1 MFVQTE
7 ITPNPASL
15 KFLPGRVVMEKGTAD
30 FRSVEEAKNSLLA
43 QNLFKI
49 DGVEGVFFGSDFIS
63 ITKIEGIDW
72 QVIKPSILGSIADHF
87 ESGTPVMNKIEN
99 IDEGATNV
107 KDEGAT
113 NVKDSEI
120 VVQIKELLDTKIRPA
135 VAMDGGDITFG
146 DFKDGIVFLHM
157 KGACSGC
164 PSSTATLKA
173 GIENMLKH
181 YIPEVQGVEPMMA

>member
-15 KFLPGRVVMEKGTAD
+15 KFLPGRVVMEKGTSY
-30 FRSVEEAKNSLLA
+30 FRSVEEASNSLLA

-49 DGVEGVFFGSDFIS
+49 EGVEGVFFGSNFVS
-63 ITKIEGIDW
+63 ITKNESVDW
-72 QVIKPSILGSIADHF
+72 QILKPPTFGAISDHY
-87 ESGTPVMNKIEN
+87 ESGTPIINQIEN
-99 IDEGATNV
+99 SGNDATNT
-107 KDEGAT
+107 E
-113 NVKDSEI
+113 DSDL
-120 VVQIKELLDTKIRPA
+120 VVQIKELLDTKVRPA
-135 VAMDGGDITFG
+135 VAMDGGDITFS
-146 DFKDGIVFLHM
+146 DYKDGIVYLQM

-181 YIPEVQGVEPMMA
+181 YLPEVKEVQPVME